1 MNREIIIKMQL
12 IPPLRYQ
19 LHEPWFVDN
28 SSSKFCVETITN
40 GSRKPL
46 LATEIRCYYY
56 YFFFPRLAHGILCS
70 LLLLTTA
77 IRQKKKIALKCPQI
91 YTWLLQITVHEI
103 IISQTSDIQ
112 TLTEIAG
119 VTQFPLLTFLASF
132 FWKWNSGGNYWI
144 LRFVGRGNGG
154 RAHACF
160 PPLPPFKTTDKFLF
174 IFLLIFY

>member
-19 LHEPWFVDN
+19 LHKPWFVDN
-28 SSSKFCVETITN
+28 SSSKFCVETIAN
-40 GSRKPL
+40 RSRKPL

-56 YFFFPRLAHGILCS
+56 YFFSPRLAHGILCS
-70 LLLLTTA
+70 LVLLNTA

-91 YTWLLQITVHEI
+91 YFWLLQITVHEI

-119 VTQFPLLTFLASF
+119 DSQFPLLIFLASF
-132 FWKWNSGGNYWI
+132 FLKM
-144 LRFVGRGNGG
+144 
-154 RAHACF
+154 
-160 PPLPPFKTTDKFLF
+160 KFWR
-174 IFLLIFY
+174 

>member
-56 YFFFPRLAHGILCS
+56 YYYFFPRLAHGILCS

-77 IRQKKKIALKCPQI
+77 IRQKKKNRLKMPSNL
-91 YTWLLQITVHEI
+91 YLTVADYRSWDHY
-103 IISQTSDIQ
+103 
-112 TLTEIAG
+112 
-119 VTQFPLLTFLASF
+119 FPNIWYPNLNRDSWRYAVSSAYFFSIFFLKMK
-132 FWKWNSGGNYWI
+132 FW
-144 LRFVGRGNGG
+144 R
-154 RAHACF
+154 
-160 PPLPPFKTTDKFLF
+160 
-174 IFLLIFY
+174 

>member
-1 MNREIIIKMQL
+1 M
-12 IPPLRYQ
+12 
-19 LHEPWFVDN
+19 
-28 SSSKFCVETITN
+28 ITN

-46 LATEIRCYYY
+46 LAAEFRFYY
-56 YFFFPRLAHGILCS
+56 YFFSPRLAHGILCS
-70 LLLLTTA
+70 LLLLYTA

-91 YTWLLQITVHEI
+91 YTWLLQITVHEV

-119 VTQFPLLTFLASF
+119 DTQFLLLIFLASF
-132 FWKWNSGGNYWI
+132 FWKWNSGGNNWI
-144 LRFVGRGNGG
+144 LRVVGRGNGG

-160 PPLPPFKTTDKFLF
+160 PHLPPPKTKDKYLF